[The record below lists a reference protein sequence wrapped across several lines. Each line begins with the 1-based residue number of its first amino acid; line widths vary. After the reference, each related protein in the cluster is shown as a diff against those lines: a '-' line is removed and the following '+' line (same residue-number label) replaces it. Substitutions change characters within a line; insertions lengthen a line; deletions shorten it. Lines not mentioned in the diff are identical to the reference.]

1 MPRKSVL
8 LYADGDFEKLAEL
21 RNRVGIAERQALTA
35 RTEPRRL
42 GDKDTTDSDVTAT
55 KAAFDEF
62 VEQAAERAEE
72 WIVEHIGNEEWRKLL
87 VDHPA
92 RKITRPGPD
101 GKDIEADH
109 PEDADWGINTET
121 FGKALLLFVD
131 PEDPE
136 HRTIHKAG
144 DIKLDGLARRIK
156 RLSAGQFETLWATA
170 YALNTGGVS
179 DPKFARY
186 SLTRESPET

>member
-72 WIVEHIGNEEWRKLL
+72 WIVEHIGNEEWR
-87 VDHPA
+87 
-92 RKITRPGPD
+92 
-101 GKDIEADH
+101 
-109 PEDADWGINTET
+109 
-121 FGKALLLFVD
+121 
-131 PEDPE
+131 
-136 HRTIHKAG
+136 
-144 DIKLDGLARRIK
+144 
-156 RLSAGQFETLWATA
+156 
-170 YALNTGGVS
+170 
-179 DPKFARY
+179 
-186 SLTRESPET
+186 